1 MRVGEVNFGG
11 VWLSSSRSIDLS
23 RLEVDNVLEVLAVV
37 FRYVGHAETI
47 ERVGLWVNLLFRK
60 CWWP

>member
-23 RLEVDNVLEVLAVV
+23 RLEVDNVLECLRLFSVMLAML
-37 FRYVGHAETI
+37 R
-47 ERVGLWVNLLFRK
+47 RLKGLD
-60 CWWP
+60 CG